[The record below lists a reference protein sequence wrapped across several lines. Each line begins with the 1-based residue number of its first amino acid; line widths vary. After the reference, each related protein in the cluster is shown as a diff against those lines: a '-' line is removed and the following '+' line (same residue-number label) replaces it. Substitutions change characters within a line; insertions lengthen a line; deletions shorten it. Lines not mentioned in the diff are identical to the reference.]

1 MMAENKYPPLMEEV
15 VVTGKRGG
23 MRADPRYYVPE
34 ISEDRMG
41 IDTTNVAGQIKSSL
55 WDIFS
60 SSMKEY
66 LSGNKFSQDTL
77 TNILKQ
83 QSFRLP
89 VNLPGDYGINFD
101 INRPMPHGGPREAGR
116 ITLKKE
122 F

>member
-1 MMAENKYPPLMEEV
+1 MPKNNIGIDLES
-15 VVTGKRGG
+15 VTGQLKH
-23 MRADPRYYVPE
+23 
-34 ISEDRMG
+34 
-41 IDTTNVAGQIKSSL
+41 NL

-89 VNLPGDYGINFD
+89 VNLPGDYGIDFD

-116 ITLKKE
+116 IPLKKE

>member
-1 MMAENKYPPLMEEV
+1 MPKNNIGIDLES
-15 VVTGKRGG
+15 VTGQLKH
-23 MRADPRYYVPE
+23 
-34 ISEDRMG
+34 
-41 IDTTNVAGQIKSSL
+41 NL
-55 WDIFS
+55 WDVFS

-89 VNLPGDYGINFD
+89 VNLPGDYGIDLDFNRSD
-101 INRPMPHGGPREAGR
+101 ITGTRKDDFRV
-116 ITLKKE
+116 TFKKK